1 MIREKAPEADLKR
14 TYEKVLWICMGL
26 STLGQALIFALF
38 PTLEARTYAKPA
50 KAVLIQLEKIPETR
64 QEQKA
69 AAPARPVVPIASDRP
84 ELAADVTI
92 ENTDLGDL
100 MADLAPPPPLV
111 EMEKASVQEVKL
123 EEVEEEPVEL
133 WKVEKQPVVI
143 KKVQPEYPDIARKA
157 NITGKVFVTALVN
170 KQGKVEAIGKV
181 TGPEV
186 FHEAARAATLQWEF
200 EPAIQN
206 DKPVKVWV
214 SVPFTF
220 TLTD

>member
-1 MIREKAPEADLKR
+1 MIREKTPEADLKR
-14 TYEKVLWICMGL
+14 TYDKVLWICMAI
-26 STLGQALIFALF
+26 STVGQALFFALF
-38 PTLEARTYAKPA
+38 PTLEARTYAKPP

-84 ELAADVTI
+84 ELTDDVTI
-92 ENTDLGDL
+92 EDTDLGDL
-100 MADLAPPPPLV
+100 LADLAPPPPLV
-111 EMEKASVQEVKL
+111 EEKRPVQEVKL
-123 EEVEEEPVEL
+123 EAEEEEPVEL
-133 WKVEKQPVVI
+133 WKVEKVPVVI

-170 KQGKVEAIGKV
+170 KQGKVEAIGKI

-186 FHEAARAATLQWEF
+186 FHEAAKAATLQWEF

-206 DKPVKVWV
+206 DKPVRVWV